1 MSDRAVRVVGP
12 SGGRDLKLPAELPI
26 DSLLPAMLEAVGGN
40 GSAAPLDPSRW
51 RLVRSENGEGALA
64 RTSSLAES
72 GILDGTT
79 LYLASDAAP
88 EEERRGPVT
97 ESLKAEPPHY
107 GHFARI
113 SMAIGAFFGWSRTAA
128 RQGDRPA
135 AESAQGDPLKP
146 TGPTPASLT
155 ALPPLTRGER
165 ARQVWRA
172 TDYTEQLEALI
183 AGPQLSRCVTIAV
196 LSPKGGVGKTT
207 ITSLLGMLL
216 SMLRPDRVVA
226 VDANP
231 DYGSLGRALVP
242 DHHIFVDDFL
252 SLMDSKAPAA
262 AALEAQLG
270 RARHGLL
277 VLPAPTDPARMWGL
291 REQEYA
297 RVIERLQQY
306 VGVLLLDCGT
316 GLQDSS
322 TSAAIAAA
330 DQCVLVTEAD
340 PAAASLVAEAGTLLA
355 GGGRPITL
363 VVNKMPRKRSLLALE
378 RFREAV
384 PFASSLV
391 VVRNEPRAAGQLTT
405 SQFDWR
411 SSPASWQ
418 LALRRLAVAL
428 SADWAG
434 LGLTVRPTESGAADL
449 PPGP

>member
-26 DSLLPAMLEAVGGN
+26 DHLLPAMLEAVGGTE
-40 GSAAPLDPSRW
+40 ADAPLDPGRW
-51 RLVRSENGEGALA
+51 RLVRSENGEGVLA
-64 RTSSLAES
+64 RHSSLAES

-79 LYLASDAAP
+79 LYLASDAAVVKEP
-88 EEERRGPVT
+88 RGPAT
-97 ESLKAEPPHY
+97 ERLRVEPPRY
-107 GHFARI
+107 GFFTRI
-113 SMAIGAFFGWSRTAA
+113 SMALGAFFGRL
-128 RQGDRPA
+128 RGGDTPA
-135 AESAQGDPLKP
+135 AESAPDPLMP

-155 ALPPLTRGER
+155 ALPPLTRRER
-165 ARQVWRA
+165 ARQVWHA

-183 AGPQLSRCVTIAV
+183 AGPQLSRCATIAV

-207 ITSLLGMLL
+207 VTSLLGMLFA
-216 SMLRPDRVVA
+216 MLRPDRVAA

-242 DHHIFVDDFL
+242 DHHVFVDDFL

-291 REQEYA
+291 REPEYT

-316 GLQDSS
+316 GLQEPS
-322 TSAAIAAA
+322 TSAAISAA

-355 GGGRPITL
+355 GAGRPITV
-363 VVNKMPRKRSLLALE
+363 VVNKMPRSKSLLALD

-391 VVRNEPRAAGQLTT
+391 VIPSEPHAAGQLTT
-405 SQFDWR
+405 NQFDWR
-411 SSPASWQ
+411 RSPKSWQ
-418 LALRRLAVAL
+418 LSLRRLAVAL

-434 LGLTVRPTESGAADL
+434 LGLTVRPSDGARADRS
-449 PPGP
+449 PDA

>member
-26 DSLLPAMLEAVGGN
+26 DHLLPAMLEAVGGN
-40 GSAAPLDPSRW
+40 GEEPHDPGRW
-51 RLVRSENGEGALA
+51 RLMRSENGEGALP
-64 RTSSLAES
+64 RHSSLAES

-79 LYLASDAAP
+79 LYLASDAAAAQ
-88 EEERRGPVT
+88 ESRGPAS
-97 ESLKAEPPHY
+97 ERLRAEPPRY
-107 GHFARI
+107 GFFKRI
-113 SMAIGAFFGWSRTAA
+113 WMALGAGLGWSRGDDMHAA
-128 RQGDRPA
+128 KSTQV
-135 AESAQGDPLKP
+135 DPLRP
-146 TGPTPASLT
+146 TAPTPASLT
-155 ALPPLTRGER
+155 ALPPLTRLER
-165 ARQVWRA
+165 AKQVWRA

-183 AGPQLSRCVTIAV
+183 AGPQLARCVTIAI

-207 ITSLLGMLL
+207 TTSLLGMLL
-216 SMLRPDRVVA
+216 SMLRPDRIAA

-242 DHHIFVDDFL
+242 DHHVFVDDFL
-252 SLMDSKAPAA
+252 SLMDSQAPAA

-291 REQEYA
+291 REPEYA

-316 GLQDSS
+316 GLQEPS
-322 TSAAIAAA
+322 TSAAISAA

-340 PAAASLVAEAGTLLA
+340 PASASLVAEAGTLLA
-355 GGGRPITL
+355 GAGRPITV
-363 VVNKMPRKRSLLALE
+363 VVNKMPRSKSLLALD

-391 VVRNEPRAAGQLTT
+391 VVRNEPHAAGQLTT

-411 SSPASWQ
+411 NAPKSWQ
-418 LALRRLAVAL
+418 LAIRRLAVAL
-428 SADWAG
+428 SSDWAG
-434 LGLTVRPTESGAADL
+434 LGLTVRASERPPTT
-449 PPGP
+449 GP